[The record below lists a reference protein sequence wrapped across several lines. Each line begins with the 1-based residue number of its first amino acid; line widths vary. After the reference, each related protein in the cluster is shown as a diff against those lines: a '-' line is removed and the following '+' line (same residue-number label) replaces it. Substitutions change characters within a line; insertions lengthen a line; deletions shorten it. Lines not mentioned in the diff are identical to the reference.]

1 MLPLFEEER
10 NVMNSK
16 ISMRL
21 AAVGAASIFM
31 LTLGAC
37 SSEEAAPKPVPS
49 ATASAPAPTTSTP
62 PVAEAPVEDY
72 GTREGTW
79 LQYAASDVEVSPE
92 IEGLW
97 SEEMTNLVI
106 VSSGDQLFEILSD
119 RTPLGPL
126 PRTFDDY
133 AGVKTH
139 LTQRASTKLEGFLNE
154 SQEAPIDALVPSRLT
169 EDPNVYDS
177 NTGELLLE
185 VSDEPDAWALAAP
198 PTLSTI
204 TDQDLTSPGIVV
216 HFNLTRT
223 MKGTLNGEP
232 HELTLNRA
240 QNLLMRPGG
249 SGWLIDSWEGSER
262 PA

>member
-1 MLPLFEEER
+1 
-10 NVMNSK
+10 MNSK

-21 AAVGAASIFM
+21 AAIGAASIFV

-37 SSEEAAPKPVPS
+37 SSEEAAPKPTPS
-49 ATASAPAPTTSTP
+49 ATASAPAPTASTP
-62 PVAEAPVEDY
+62 PEPEAPAEDY

-79 LQYAASDVEVSPE
+79 LQYAASEVEVSPE

-126 PRTFDDY
+126 PRTIDDY
-133 AGVKTH
+133 SGIKGH
-139 LTQRASTKLEGFLNE
+139 LTPQATLTLQGFLDE
-154 SQEAPIDALVPSRLT
+154 SQEVPIDALVPSRLT
-169 EDPNVYDS
+169 EDPNVYDKS
-177 NTGELLLE
+177 TGELLLE
-185 VSDEPDAWALAAP
+185 VSDQPDVWALAST

-204 TDQDLTSPGIVV
+204 TDQDLASPGIVV
-216 HFNLTRT
+216 HFELTRT

-232 HELTLNRA
+232 HELTLNRT
-240 QNLLMRPGG
+240 QKLLMRPGG
-249 SGWLIDSWEGSER
+249 TGWLIDAWEGAER
-262 PA
+262 PV